1 MSYFTPGGG
10 ISSTTTTDT
19 GATNPL
25 VVNIALTANVEA
37 SYTLPANTRQ
47 YVSKLRSGTSKL
59 QVSFVSGDTGTTY
72 WTVGKGNFFADS
84 GLLVSGLPLYFQTPD
99 SGQVLEILIWT

>member
-10 ISSTTTTDT
+10 ISSTTTVDT

-37 SYTLPANTRQ
+37 TYTLPANTRQ
-47 YVSKLRSGTSKL
+47 YVGKLRSGTSTMNMG
-59 QVSFVSGDTGTTY
+59 VSSGSTSTTY

-84 GLLVSGLPLYFQTPD
+84 GLLVTGLSLYFKTQD
-99 SGQVLEILIWT
+99 SGQVLELLIWT

>member
-10 ISSTTTTDT
+10 ISSTTTVDT
-19 GATNPL
+19 GAVNPL

-37 SYTLPANTRQ
+37 SYALPANTRQ
-47 YVSKLRSGTSKL
+47 YLGKLRSGTSKM
-59 QVSFVSGDTGTTY
+59 QIGFTSGGTGTTY

-84 GLLVSGLPLYFQTPD
+84 GLLVTGLSLYFQTPD
-99 SGQVLEILIWT
+99 SGQVLELLIWT